1 MESQQLQTYRT
12 LPPIQREVQ
21 SSSLT
26 GCSPSFS
33 SSVVAVLENQTPMNG
48 LDFFNSKYQQRRHNL
63 YRRMS
68 RTTSSGWGQLLETW
82 KGRQKF
88 LQKQARH
95 LLRDR
100 KMVNVSSR
108 LPFNL
113 HNRVIHDSLGS
124 RSRSQSPGYNASE
137 EYPTDD
143 NDSYR
148 LLHQQPSSHKQPYE
162 QKYPVYYQTSRSRS
176 PSAEPAPTENEHE
189 AVRPAAILSLKL
201 VGISESE
208 RGRTRERTAKP
219 TGLGGGALTAQSSD
233 MKATNPSAASPPSS
247 LDINFINPVLS
258 SWSDPFPRPPFN
270 RP

>member
-1 MESQQLQTYRT
+1 MLSFLQLLCCCGTRKSDSDERARLLQFQIPTTPSQ
-12 LPPIQREVQ
+12 PIQAHE
-21 SSSLT
+21 S
-26 GCSPSFS
+26 
-33 SSVVAVLENQTPMNG
+33 N
-48 LDFFNSKYQQRRHNL
+48 YQQRMGTIVRN
-63 YRRMS
+63 ME
-68 RTTSSGWGQLLETW
+68 G
-82 KGRQKF
+82 
-88 LQKQARH
+88 
-95 LLRDR
+95 

-113 HNRVIHDSLGS
+113 HNRVIHDSMGS

-148 LLHQQPSSHKQPYE
+148 LLHQQPSSHKQPCE

-176 PSAEPAPTENEHE
+176 PSAELASTENEHE
-189 AVRPAAILSLKL
+189 AARPAAILSLKL